1 MAQGYRTWP
10 CRLLSGFLGAD
21 ADRETPTY
29 RRREPGWRDLLG
41 EPGAARSQRNPTP
54 ALPLSAG
61 KHWRS
66 AVLPVHG
73 REEPEL
79 SYAHFIE
86 EETEAFM
93 RPRGGLDAA
102 PGT

>member
-1 MAQGYRTWP
+1 MPTVRHPPTAAESRT
-10 CRLLSGFLGAD
+10 G
-21 ADRETPTY
+21 ETSW
-29 RRREPGWRDLLG
+29 ESQ
-41 EPGAARSQRNPTP
+41 GAARSQGNPTP
-54 ALPLSAG
+54 ALPIRAG

-79 SYAHFIE
+79 SYAHFTE
-86 EETEAFM
+86 EETKAFM
-93 RPRGGLDAA
+93 RPRGGPDAA